1 MTDSRLYRTLDRVL
15 PLKAKIEAHLKERIG
30 ELFSPDF
37 DILLYDVTSTYF
49 EGEAK
54 RNPQAKRGHSRD
66 HRADCLSVDRQA
78 SRCAS
83 GLSSRPTVSLWGTRS
98 SRATGTT

>member
-1 MTDSRLYRTLDRVL
+1 VTDSRLYRTLDRVL

-49 EGEAK
+49 EGEAE

-66 HRADCLSVDRQA
+66 HRRDCKQVCIGLVVTTVGRPRWVPA
-78 SRCAS
+78 PEKCA
-83 GLSSRPTVSLWGTRS
+83 GG
-98 SRATGTT
+98 